1 MIGVPTSEFIR
12 QLRVGDLV
20 ELVDQ
25 GDNIGNFPS
34 PDFVITEVLSDQTF
48 VIADVQVALSGSIF
62 WAPILIQLF

>member
-1 MIGVPTSEFIR
+1 MILVIGVQFSTLSLEFIR

-34 PDFVITEVLSDQTF
+34 PNFVITEVLM
-48 VIADVQVALSGSIF
+48 IKLS
-62 WAPILIQLF
+62 